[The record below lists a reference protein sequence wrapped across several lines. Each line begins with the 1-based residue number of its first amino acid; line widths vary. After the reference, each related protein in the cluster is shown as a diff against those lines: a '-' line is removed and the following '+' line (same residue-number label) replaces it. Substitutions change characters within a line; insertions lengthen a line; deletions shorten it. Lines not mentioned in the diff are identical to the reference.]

1 MPSAHAVTTPQGCRT
16 APTWHAVR
24 PLYGHRLTGLPV
36 RLGLPS
42 LLVGVAP
49 LQLQALVQALV
60 RVQVRGQAWQQRVGM
75 LLQSLLGVRVRPLPG
90 SLSSWEAL
98 GVGQEGL

>member
-1 MPSAHAVTTPQGCRT
+1 M
-16 APTWHAVR
+16 R

-49 LQLQALVQALV
+49 LQLQALV
-60 RVQVRGQAWQQRVGM
+60 RGKVRGQAWQQRAGM
-75 LLQSLLGVRVRPLPG
+75 LLQSLLGERARPLPG
-90 SLSSWEAL
+90 SLNSWEAL
-98 GVGQEGL
+98 GVGQGGLLA